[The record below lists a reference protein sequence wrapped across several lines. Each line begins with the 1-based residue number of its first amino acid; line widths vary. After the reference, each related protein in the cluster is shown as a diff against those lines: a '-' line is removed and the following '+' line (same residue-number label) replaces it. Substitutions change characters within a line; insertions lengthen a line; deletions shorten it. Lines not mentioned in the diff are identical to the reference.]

1 MKALTNYFPF
11 FLLVFVA
18 VIVVVVV
25 ESLKGLNSSGHEL
38 FGGGVIN
45 VTMTRFY
52 WPFNSP

>member
-11 FLLVFVA
+11 FLLVFV
-18 VIVVVVV
+18 VIVVVV
-25 ESLKGLNSSGHEL
+25 ESLNGLNSSGHEL

-52 WPFNSP
+52 WPFNRP